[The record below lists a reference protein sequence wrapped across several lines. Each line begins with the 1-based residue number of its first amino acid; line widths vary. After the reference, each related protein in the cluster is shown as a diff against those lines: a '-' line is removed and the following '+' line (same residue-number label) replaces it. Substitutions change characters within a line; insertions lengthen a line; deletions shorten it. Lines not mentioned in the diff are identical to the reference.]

1 MSAPGAGYGGAA
13 TSRAQN
19 AQALQQQAQVHTINT
34 YLDAEGNLQRIANI
48 QNVGQRGYV
57 QRQGRWED
65 TRYQPDMEIA
75 LQVQAYSEAYF
86 QLSRNFPQ
94 LNSQM
99 SVGDSVL
106 VILND
111 QVIEIGAAGK
121 TVLTGAELNALG
133 ASAVVQTGAHLESEA
148 NPGLL
153 AAIVQWVRT
162 LLS

>member
-1 MSAPGAGYGGAA
+1 M
-13 TSRAQN
+13 
-19 AQALQQQAQVHTINT
+19 QQQKGVYATNT
-34 YLDAEGNLQRIANI
+34 YLDAEGNRQRIANI

-65 TRYQPDMEIA
+65 TRYQPDMKIA
-75 LQVQAYSEAYF
+75 LQVQAYSEAHF

-99 SVGDSVL
+99 SVGDNVL

-121 TVLTGAELNALG
+121 TVLTETELKALG
-133 ASAVVQTGAHLESEA
+133 ATQGIQTGADLKLQPS
-148 NPGLL
+148 PGLL
-153 AAIVQWVRT
+153 AM
-162 LLS
+162 LLEWLGGLFS